1 VAAATAALAPWAHPP
16 TRCARVGAALAASDH
31 EGVIATCRSMLA
43 PWAIE
48 RAERA
53 RQHQGEGGDRRGGG
67 GRGRVGGDAVAGGV
81 GSF

>member
-1 VAAATAALAPWAHPP
+1 M
-16 TRCARVGAALAASDH
+16 GAALAASDH

-53 RQHQGEGGDRRGGG
+53 RQHQGEGGI
-67 GRGRVGGDAVAGGV
+67 AGGEEDGDELAGTPSSAV
-81 GSF
+81 LGPFRRSCTMTDSVR